1 MYGTGEGVPQN
12 FVLGYVWSSLAAAQN
27 NKVVDQKAA
36 KARDLIAGLLTSQ
49 QLIQAQELAAE
60 IQNKINNPSK
70 PQNFQPSIADTE
82 KKIAGSGTG
91 FIITRNGYVFTCH
104 HVIKN
109 ANLIKI
115 VVGETQHTAKLIRDD
130 PHNDLAL
137 LKIDGAFPALAF
149 SSQRSAKMG
158 QEVFTIGFP
167 NPALQGVSAKFSKG
181 TINSLSGFQDDLRL
195 YQISIPVQPGNSGGA
210 LLDNDGNIIGIIV
223 AMLDAKT
230 TFKITG
236 SLPQNVNYAIKGIYA
251 QAMLDTVPE
260 VSDKLISPSKSKI
273 NAVDRVKESTVMVLS
288 Y

>member
-1 MYGTGEGVPQN
+1 VPQN
-12 FVLGYVWSSLAAAQN
+12 YVLGYVWSSLAAAQGDELAVKNRN
-27 NKVVDQKAA
+27 NAA
-36 KARDLIAGLLTSQ
+36 KRLTSQ

-60 IQNKINNPSK
+60 IQNKINNPSP
-70 PQNFQPSIADTE
+70 PQNIQPSIAEIE
-82 KKIAGSGTG
+82 KKVAGSGTG
-91 FIITRNGYVFTCH
+91 FIISRNGYVLTCH
-104 HVIKN
+104 HVIKD
-109 ANLIKI
+109 AKLIKI

-137 LKIDGAFPALAF
+137 LKIDGMFTALAF

-210 LLDNDGNIIGIIV
+210 LLDNDGNILGVIV

-236 SLPQNVNYAIKGIYA
+236 SLPQSVNYAIKGIYA

-260 VSDKLISPSKSKI
+260 VADKLIPPSKSKI